1 MRIYW
6 IVSSTFHRFLPCI
19 LVHLTHGYRLR
30 KSGGAY
36 LPHLL
41 VIKDVNTGHTAVIIP
56 IHDHFRLITTQS
68 FLLITMRVFLCLVLL
83 GIIGELVY
91 KTMWKAN
98 RRVENNQGQG
108 EQGVYFI
115 PFYRL
120 EFHVCQVELYPHN
133 NSILNSGKTTTRNR

>member
-1 MRIYW
+1 MPKEKKLEAISGHMRSYW

-19 LVHLTHGYRLR
+19 LVHLTHGYRLQ

-41 VIKDVNTGHTAVIIP
+41 VMGGCEYRSHCRNHSYSRPFQACNQDSDSTSISGASKS
-56 IHDHFRLITTQS
+56 TQR

-98 RRVENNQGQG
+98 RRVENNQG
-108 EQGVYFI
+108 
-115 PFYRL
+115 
-120 EFHVCQVELYPHN
+120 
-133 NSILNSGKTTTRNR
+133 

>member
-108 EQGVYFI
+108 NRAYILFLFI
-115 PFYRL
+115 DWNFMYAKWNCI
-120 EFHVCQVELYPHN
+120 HTITAY
-133 NSILNSGKTTTRNR
+133 